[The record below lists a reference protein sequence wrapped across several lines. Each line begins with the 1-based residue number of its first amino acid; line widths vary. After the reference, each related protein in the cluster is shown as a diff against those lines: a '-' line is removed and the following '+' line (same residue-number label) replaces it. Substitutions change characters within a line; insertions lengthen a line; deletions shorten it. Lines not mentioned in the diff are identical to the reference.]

1 MTNPTAMDKLHDYQG
16 IAGRF
21 HQCRDNIKEF
31 YEDYHSK
38 KSTNLVDTVKKHLNG
53 NTSAN
58 KDFSHVFR
66 LVYNL
71 LRETT
76 IDELTYF

>member
-1 MTNPTAMDKLHDYQG
+1 MDKLHNYQG
-16 IAGRF
+16 IEGRF

-31 YEDYHSK
+31 YEDFHAK
-38 KSTNLVDTVKKHLNG
+38 KSVNLVDIVKKQLNG

-66 LVYNL
+66 
-71 LRETT
+71 
-76 IDELTYF
+76 